1 MNNSIGIPN
10 AAAFFL
16 KIGTILHAFVKQS
29 ICFMAILMDISVFE
43 VSTSPSNLYEV
54 VQQLQELLWGTDR

>member
-1 MNNSIGIPN
+1 MNNSMGILN

-16 KIGTILHAFVKQS
+16 KICTILHAFVKQS
-29 ICFMAILMDISVFE
+29 ICFMDILMDISVFE